1 VQKLSFLGCVL
12 ILVLV
17 LVASCSPSTT
27 TTTPSPT
34 SKTPLPTSTATRTTT
49 QTAPATTGPATGS
62 PASDVPKYGGTLVKG
77 YTTDVVGFDEVIGFH
92 ANPTVPMHL
101 TNEEL
106 WGGDWA
112 KGPAGTGQAEYD
124 IGGADRWDLKAG
136 VIAES
141 WDFPQP
147 GTSVWHIR
155 HGIHWWLNQNSEASR
170 LVAGRELTA
179 DDVVATLNM
188 YIKTPRA
195 YLASQPG
202 LKDAV
207 ITSPEPWT
215 VKITID
221 PLYAANAIMRFG
233 DFASIVPPEV
243 VKKYGDMSDWRT
255 AEGTGPY
262 MLTDYVSGSSVT
274 LKRNPTYWD
283 KDPVGPGK
291 GNQLPYLDE
300 VRFLIIPD
308 ASSMEAAFRTA
319 KIDQTGADWETGP
332 RLLKENSKLL
342 SGKNTFDGGFN
353 THFNVEGNPLFKDI
367 RVRRA
372 MMMAVNW
379 QSLVK
384 DLFGGDAQINVWP
397 VTYNKQYA
405 SLYLSLD
412 DPDCPASV
420 KELYKFDLEKAKSL
434 MKEAGYPNGFK
445 TTVICSNG
453 TTVVDYYSV
462 IKGMWSKLGI
472 DLTID
477 ARESAVHTSVWRG
490 QQWTDLCYSSMGGL
504 GTAFTGGNIYGDQ
517 SSNGSRVHDKVVE
530 AAVKQMI
537 TAVSTQ
543 GQGAADKIHRELM
556 KYVLDQAWA
565 VPYPKAP
572 GYRLWWPWV
581 KNYHNEFSVGYWN
594 EGNWSKWT
602 WIDQDLKA
610 KTLSR

>member
-1 VQKLSFLGCVL
+1 MLQRRFPWLSIPVVL
-12 ILVLV
+12 ILGIIS
-17 LVASCSPSTT
+17 ACSSAPLTT
-27 TTTPSPT
+27 TVAPTNATTPPPGTTTSKPVSTTPS
-34 SKTPLPTSTATRTTT
+34 
-49 QTAPATTGPATGS
+49 G
-62 PASDVPKYGGTLVKG
+62 DVPKYGGTLVKG

-92 ANPTVPMHL
+92 ANPTVPIHL
-101 TNEEL
+101 TNEEM

-112 KGPAGTGQAEYD
+112 KGPAGTGQAAYD

-141 WDFPQP
+141 WEFPQP
-147 GTSVWHIR
+147 GTSIWHIR
-155 HGIHWWLNQNSEASR
+155 RGIHWWLNPASEASR

-179 DDVVATLNM
+179 DDVVSTLNM

-202 LKDAV
+202 LKDAT
-207 ITSPEPWT
+207 ITSPEPWV

-243 VKKYGDMSDWRT
+243 VKKYGDMSDWRV
-255 AEGTGPY
+255 AEGSGPY

-274 LKRNPTYWD
+274 LKRNPSYWD

-300 VRFLIIPD
+300 VRMLIIPD
-308 ASSMEAAFRTA
+308 ASSMESAFRTA
-319 KIDQTGADWETGP
+319 KIDQGGFDWETGP
-332 RLLKENSKLL
+332 RLLKENAKLL

-353 THFNVEGNPLFKDI
+353 THFFVEGNPIFKDI

-372 MMMAVNW
+372 MMMAINW
-379 QSLVK
+379 ESLVK

-397 VTYNKQYA
+397 VTYNSQYA
-405 SLYLSLD
+405 GLYLSLD
-412 DPDCPASV
+412 DPDCPATV
-420 KELYKFDLEKAKSL
+420 KELYKFNLDKAKAL

-462 IKGMWSKLGI
+462 IKEMWSKLGI

-477 ARESAVHTSVWRG
+477 ARESAVHTSIWRG
-490 QQWTDLCYSSMGGL
+490 QQWTELCYSSMGGL

-530 AAVKQMI
+530 EAVKKMI
-537 TAVSTQ
+537 TTVANE

-581 KNYHNEFSVGYWN
+581 KNYRNEFSVGYWN

-602 WIDQDLKA
+602 WIDQNLKA
-610 KTLSR
+610 QVMGR

>member
-17 LVASCSPSTT
+17 LAASCSPSTA

-34 SKTPLPTSTATRTTT
+34 SKTPLPTSTATR
-49 QTAPATTGPATGS
+49 TAPATTGPATGS

-141 WDFPQP
+141 WEFPQP

-170 LVAGRELTA
+170 LVSGRELTA

-530 AAVKQMI
+530 SAVKQMI

-581 KNYHNEFSVGYWN
+581 KNYHNEFSIGYWN
-594 EGNWSKWT
+594 EGNWTKWT
-602 WIDQDLKA
+602 WIDQDIKA
-610 KTLSR
+610 KMLSR

>member
-62 PASDVPKYGGTLVKG
+62 PGSDVPKYGGTLVKG

-215 VKITID
+215 VKITIY